1 MVNVIQWFPPIRR
14 YSSMGQTRKV
24 FIISSIRISFK
35 LILRLSFWG
44 IIMDCISKLWLASV
58 YLSYKLK
65 NKITFLAWNI
75 HFRFL
80 KCLLFTLFYFENW
93 KYQKILILPNI
104 WCTQISIWK
113 IDIIWH
119 LFWRY
124 EFYHQAFL
132 FSIAVP
138 TILSISWNS
147 ITNTFLSQ

>member
-1 MVNVIQWFPPIRR
+1 M
-14 YSSMGQTRKV
+14 
-24 FIISSIRISFK
+24 
-35 LILRLSFWG
+35 
-44 IIMDCISKLWLASV
+44 
-58 YLSYKLK
+58 K

-80 KCLLFTLFYFENW
+80 KCLLFALFYFENW

-104 WCTQISIWK
+104 WCTQISIWN

-124 EFYHQAFL
+124 EFYHQAFS

-138 TILSISWNS
+138 TILSVSWIASPHSLSPVTYVSNILMALLKDNLHIKIHS
-147 ITNTFLSQ
+147 FKVYSSMKLSKFIFLCKSSPQSGFIRFSH